1 MFTED
6 IIIQDCTKLKQV
18 NEAIA
23 SLLADK
29 RPKAQ
34 DLLRK
39 FQELRDNLKISIES
53 NEIALRFEKWLNMVN
68 IQHAVELIDEGVEY
82 ETND

>member
-6 IIIQDCTKLKQV
+6 IIIQDRAKLKQV

-23 SLLADK
+23 SLLTDK

-34 DLLRK
+34 YLLRK
-39 FQELRDNLKISIES
+39 FQELRDNLKLSIES
-53 NEIALRFEKWLNMVN
+53 NEIALQLEKQMGAVNM
-68 IQHAVELIDEGVEY
+68 
-82 ETND
+82 

>member
-6 IIIQDCTKLKQV
+6 IIIQDRAKLKQV

-34 DLLRK
+34 YLLKK
-39 FQELRDNLKISIES
+39 FQELRENLKISIES
-53 NEIALRFEKWLNMVN
+53 NEIALQLEKQLNMVN
-68 IQHAVELIDEGVEY
+68 M
-82 ETND
+82 

>member
-6 IIIQDCTKLKQV
+6 IIIQDRAKLKQV

-34 DLLRK
+34 YLLRK
-39 FQELRDNLKISIES
+39 FQE
-53 NEIALRFEKWLNMVN
+53 
-68 IQHAVELIDEGVEY
+68 
-82 ETND
+82 

>member
-6 IIIQDCTKLKQV
+6 IINQDYAKLKQV

-53 NEIALRFEKWLNMVN
+53 NEIALRLEKQLNMVN
-68 IQHAVELIDEGVEY
+68 I
-82 ETND
+82 

>member
-6 IIIQDCTKLKQV
+6 IIIQDRAKLKQV

-34 DLLRK
+34 HLLRK

-53 NEIALRFEKWLNMVN
+53 NETVLRLEKQFKTVNM
-68 IQHAVELIDEGVEY
+68 
-82 ETND
+82 

>member
-6 IIIQDCTKLKQV
+6 IINQYRAKLKQV
-18 NEAIA
+18 NEAIV

-53 NEIALRFEKWLNMVN
+53 NEIALRLEKQLNMVN
-68 IQHAVELIDEGVEY
+68 I
-82 ETND
+82 

>member
-6 IIIQDCTKLKQV
+6 IINQDRAKLKQV

-34 DLLRK
+34 NLLRK

-53 NEIALRFEKWLNMVN
+53 NEIALRLEKQLNIVN
-68 IQHAVELIDEGVEY
+68 M
-82 ETND
+82 